1 MLRAL
6 EGPVTTWEAKIYNR
20 LMNHA
25 KQVVYH
31 SEGRNRAWERERQA
45 HEIFFLCSPLK
56 VNNQPSAP
64 TTPEIKNRKCT
75 IEMRR
80 KHRYVF
86 PNHINKCTHVV
97 SFCITKESPCTQVL
111 IKGKKPW
118 AQPFKPCSNSCFFS
132 LNISFFQY
140 I

>member
-1 MLRAL
+1 MKVQWPLEKQKYTIVWWIMLNKL
-6 EGPVTTWEAKIYNR
+6 STIAKGGTAHER
-20 LMNHA
+20 
-25 KQVVYH
+25 
-31 SEGRNRAWERERQA
+31 ERERQA
-45 HEIFFLCSPLK
+45 HEIFFPCSPLK

-86 PNHINKCTHVV
+86 PNHINKCTRVV
-97 SFCITKESPCTQVL
+97 SFCITKESPSTQVL

-118 AQPFKPCSNSCFFS
+118 AQPFKTCSNSCFFS

>member
-1 MLRAL
+1 MLNKLSTIAK
-6 EGPVTTWEAKIYNR
+6 GGTTHEK
-20 LMNHA
+20 
-25 KQVVYH
+25 
-31 SEGRNRAWERERQA
+31 EREA

-86 PNHINKCTHVV
+86 PNHINKCTRVV
-97 SFCITKESPCTQVL
+97 SFCITKESPSTEVL
-111 IKGKKPW
+111 IKGKKPC